1 MFSNDKTII
10 TRYKFSSKN
19 WNEDILLK
27 HESSAQVSDVKIFGV
42 TTNHK
47 LNLYSTSMDM
57 LTSWLTDHVSSYDK
71 LLVKSCK
78 LKMETSTTRALCDRC
93 ILWSLFYLP

>member
-57 LTSWLTDHVSSYDK
+57 LTS
-71 LLVKSCK
+71 
-78 LKMETSTTRALCDRC
+78 
-93 ILWSLFYLP
+93 